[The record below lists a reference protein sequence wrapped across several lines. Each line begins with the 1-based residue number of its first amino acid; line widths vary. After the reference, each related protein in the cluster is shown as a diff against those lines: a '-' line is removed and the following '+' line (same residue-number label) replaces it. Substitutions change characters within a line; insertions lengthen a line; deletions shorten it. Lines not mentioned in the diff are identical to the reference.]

1 MDFLWHILAMIGIS
15 LPNLLGF
22 NLIFGKGKIL
32 HFGPIGVSIVSAY
45 ATFLTL
51 QKTGSFLDAFIVG
64 LVAALLLSVF
74 FAWLSLRLEPDGLGV
89 MSIAVHLAMLAIV
102 LNWTSLTRGALGIPH
117 IPRLPFLDS
126 PAAFAVTSLGVSG
139 VWFFFL
145 WWLDRGTFGRRLQ
158 ALAEQEW
165 YAESLGIDRAHVHF
179 IAFLIGGV
187 GAALVNFLYPQYLML
202 LHPSDFTFPFLIFFV
217 TVVVAGK
224 PGSVLGVVLATVLL
238 TFLKEGLRFFPF
250 PADILGPLRI
260 ILFGMILFA
269 AVWWRRDNVF
279 PAKRE
284 V

>member
-1 MDFLWHILAMIGIS
+1 MDFFWHILAMIGMS

-64 LVAALLLSVF
+64 LVAALLLSAF

-89 MSIAVHLAMLAIV
+89 MSIAVHLAMLAVV

-126 PAAFAVTSLGVSG
+126 PAAFAVASLSVSG

-179 IAFLIGGV
+179 TAFLIGGV

-238 TFLKEGLRFFPF
+238 TFLKEGLRLFPF